1 MDAKAYVTRVLA
13 VTHERLRGSI
23 ADVSDAEA
31 RRVLA
36 GKLTP
41 IVWQIGHLA
50 LVDGIYVRRAGGE
63 SPAPARYAELFK
75 QGSGGEQDYP
85 PISDVWGAFDTA
97 HRALLDR
104 AAGADYDA
112 PVDAP
117 AYKTVGEMLVYSV
130 YHRGYHLGKIMTLRG
145 LLGKPLLTGPTPPPR

>member
-1 MDAKAYVTRVLA
+1 MDAKPYVTHVLTI
-13 VTHERLRGSI
+13 THDRLRGSI

-31 RRVLA
+31 RRVLV

-50 LVDGIYVRRAGGE
+50 LVDGNYVRRSGGE
-63 SPAPARYAELFK
+63 SPVPARYAELFK

-85 PISDVWGAFDTA
+85 PLAEVWGAFDAA
-97 HRALLDR
+97 HRALVDR
-104 AAGADYDA
+104 AAGANYDS

-117 AYKTVGEMLVYSV
+117 AYKTVGEMLVYCA
-130 YHRGYHLGKIMTLRG
+130 YHRGYHAGKIMTLRG
-145 LLGKPLLTGPTPPPR
+145 LLGKPLLTGPAPAR